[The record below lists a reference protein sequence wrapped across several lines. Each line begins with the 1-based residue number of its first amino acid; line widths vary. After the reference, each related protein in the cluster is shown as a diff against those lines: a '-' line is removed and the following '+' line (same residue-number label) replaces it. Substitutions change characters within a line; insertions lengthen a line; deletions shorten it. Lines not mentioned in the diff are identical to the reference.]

1 MSASSTIKSLVAVA
15 LILSIPASLIGGFVC
30 MGVSSSKENA
40 AIERIEQS
48 VDYPALQQELLDRVE
63 YANQELTDLEQSYMK
78 GEISEDEYEQ
88 RREELESSI
97 PETDSEKNKVM
108 IEISSDDVAKQN
120 LEVSA
125 SLKTAAKITISYSA
139 FMLGGFALATFM
151 DRDKL
156 ER

>member
-1 MSASSTIKSLVAVA
+1 
-15 LILSIPASLIGGFVC
+15 